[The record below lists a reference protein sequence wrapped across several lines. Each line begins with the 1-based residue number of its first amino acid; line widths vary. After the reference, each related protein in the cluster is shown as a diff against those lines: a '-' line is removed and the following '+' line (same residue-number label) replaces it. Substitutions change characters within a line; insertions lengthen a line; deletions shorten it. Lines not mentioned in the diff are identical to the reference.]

1 MEVSFFHTC
10 RRIFTKRTKTNFFML
25 HQPYRDN
32 ETTPPA
38 PTVVTTP
45 FPTGVVDSPLCTTQM
60 CSVDLSDT
68 TFMKYQVN
76 SNDGSITVEI
86 ISDQPQWLAF
96 GLSKDGEMIGSEAVI
111 GLPDNGGLVKKYWLG
126 GKSVDAIQLMPS
138 EQRTLIDAS
147 ITVDEYGQTI
157 MKFTKLLSEEEEI
170 EILSSGGTSSNIFLF
185 ASGYGTSLSY
195 HKEKMVFDLSL

>member
-1 MEVSFFHTC
+1 
-10 RRIFTKRTKTNFFML
+10 ML
-25 HQPYRDN
+25 YQPYRDN

-45 FPTGVVDSPLCTTQM
+45 FPTGVVDAIPCTTKM

-68 TFMKYQVN
+68 TFLKYQVN
-76 SNDGSITVEI
+76 ANDGSITVEI

-96 GLSKDGEMIGSEAVI
+96 GLSKTGEMIGSEAVI
-111 GLPDNGGLVKKYWLG
+111 GLPDNGGIVEKYWLG

-138 EQRTLIDAS
+138 EQQTLIDAS

-157 MKFTKLLSEEEEI
+157 MKFTKLLSEEGEI

-195 HKEKMVFDLSL
+195 HNEKIVFDISL